1 MIVGLIIILIFPFI
15 YFYTQ
20 MNNLN
25 SKTSA
30 IKKAMDEG
38 KETYIDPLTGK
49 MHWTKNGALVTQ
61 TKLDFLW
68 KIGDQQ
74 SIPGDEVIIDLNTRK
89 IYRNYSREKFQM
101 HIQNQINQGKCWC
114 GERQEYRDRGYS
126 KDYLLK
132 YHMKDKYFYRLD
144 KKEIC
149 EAIRDKRGRALKD
162 KFTIYC
168 YKQIY
173 NPVTRRYN
181 EKTEISYE
189 EYRKLGGEYKAADYV
204 IRHINW
210 KEISDYGK

>member
-1 MIVGLIIILIFPFI
+1 MIVGLIIILVFPFI

-20 MNNLN
+20 MSNLN

-30 IKKAMDEG
+30 IKKAINEG

-149 EAIRDKRGRALKD
+149 ETIRDKRGRALKH

-204 IRHINW
+204 IRHIN
-210 KEISDYGK
+210 

>member
-1 MIVGLIIILIFPFI
+1 MIVGLIIILVFPFI

-20 MNNLN
+20 MCNLN

-30 IKKAMDEG
+30 IKKAIDEG

-49 MHWTKNGALVTQ
+49 MHWTKNGALVIR

-68 KIGDQQ
+68 KPGDQQ
-74 SIPGDEVIIDLNTRK
+74 GIPGDEVIIDLNTRK

-101 HIQNQINQGKCWC
+101 HIQDQINQGKCWC

-144 KKEIC
+144 KKEIR
-149 EAIRDKRGRALKD
+149 ETIRNKKGRALKD

-173 NPVTRRYN
+173 NPTTKRYD
-181 EKTEISYE
+181 EEIEIGYK
-189 EYRKLGGEYKAADYV
+189 EYRKLGGEYKAPNYM
-204 IRHINW
+204 IKHM
-210 KEISDYGK
+210 K

>member
-1 MIVGLIIILIFPFI
+1 MIGLIIILVFPFI

-20 MNNLN
+20 MSNLN

-68 KIGDQQ
+68 KSGDQQ
-74 SIPGDEVIIDLNTRK
+74 SIPGDKVIIDLNTRK

-101 HIQNQINQGKCWC
+101 HIQDQINQGKCWC

-144 KKEIC
+144 KKEIR
-149 EAIRDKRGRALKD
+149 ETIRDKRGRALKD

-173 NPVTRRYN
+173 NPTTRRYS

-204 IRHINW
+204 IRHMN
-210 KEISDYGK
+210 

>member
-1 MIVGLIIILIFPFI
+1 MIVGLIIILVFPFI

-30 IKKAMDEG
+30 IKKAIDEG
-38 KETYIDPLTGK
+38 KETYIDPLTDK

-68 KIGDQQ
+68 KPGDQGG
-74 SIPGDEVIIDLNTRK
+74 IAGDDVIIDLNTRK
-89 IYRNYSREKFQM
+89 IYRNYSREKFQT
-101 HIQNQINQGKCWC
+101 HIQNQINQGKYWC

-149 EAIRDKRGRALKD
+149 ETIRDKRGRALKD

-204 IRHINW
+204 IRHIN
-210 KEISDYGK
+210 